1 MLQHAQRVMQTKV
14 NMFPAPQPIS
24 VERKHFGQLNRHPYV
39 VSPKADGE
47 RFLLVVLNGQSV
59 LINRAFEETDIKFKF
74 KKDAY
79 QGTVLDVEKI
89 SDFKGNTRILVF
101 DAYQVNGEI
110 IKDVCLD
117 ERLDKASR
125 LVKGILKTAKDP
137 IKIEMKP
144 VFGREDLVQV
154 VKKDF
159 GYETDGLIFT
169 PKDEPARIGTHEHMF
184 KWKPLEKNTVDFQVV
199 PSTRMHDCH
208 QEMIDGYDL
217 YVQEHGKKIC
227 EARVH
232 RDLVEPHWQPIMD
245 AGKDQL
251 VILECEYIQ
260 GNPNFWRPIGIRR
273 DKTMPNARRTFQRTL
288 VNIDEDI
295 QWQEFQI

>member
-1 MLQHAQRVMQTKV
+1 MLHHAQQVMQTKPH
-14 NMFPAPQPIS
+14 MFPAPQPIS
-24 VERKHFGQLNRHPYV
+24 VERIHFGQLNSHPYV

-47 RFLLVVLNGQSV
+47 RFLLVALGDRSV
-59 LINRAFEETDIKFKF
+59 LINRGFEETDIKFKF

-89 SDFKGNTRILVF
+89 TDFKGNTRILVF
-101 DAYQVNGEI
+101 DAYQVSGEI
-110 IKDVCLD
+110 IKHVSLD
-117 ERLDKASR
+117 ERLEKASR

-144 VFGREDLVQV
+144 VFGREDLVEV

-169 PKDEPARIGTHEHMF
+169 PKDEPARVGTHETMF

-199 PSTRMHDCH
+199 PSTRMHDCR
-208 QEMIDGYDL
+208 QEMIYGYDL

-227 EARVH
+227 EARVP
-232 RDLVEPHWQPIMD
+232 RELVEPHWRPIMD
-245 AGKDQL
+245 TGKDHCL
-251 VILECEYIQ
+251 ILECEYIQ
-260 GNPNFWRPIGIRR
+260 DEVNFWRPIGIRR
-273 DKTMPNARRTFQRTL
+273 DKMMPNARRTFQRTL
-288 VNIDEDI
+288 VNIEEDI
-295 QWQEFQI
+295 QWQEFK

>member
-1 MLQHAQRVMQTKV
+1 MLHHAQQVMQTKPH
-14 NMFPAPQPIS
+14 MFPAPQPIS
-24 VERKHFGQLNRHPYV
+24 VERRHFGQLNSHPYV

-47 RFLLVVLNGQSV
+47 RFLMVALDDRSV

-89 SDFKGNTRILVF
+89 TDFKGNTRILVF

-110 IKDVCLD
+110 IKDASLD
-117 ERLDKASR
+117 ERLDKASQ
-125 LVKGILKTAKDP
+125 LVKGILKTSKDP
-137 IKIEMKP
+137 LKIEMKP
-144 VFGREDLVQV
+144 VFERDEIE
-154 VKKDF
+154 KAIKTDF

-169 PKDEPARIGTHEHMF
+169 PKDEPARVGTHETMF

-199 PSTRMHDCH
+199 PSTRMHDCR
-208 QEMIDGYDL
+208 QEMIYGYDL

-227 EARVH
+227 EARVPQE
-232 RDLVEPHWQPIMD
+232 LVEHHWRPIMD
-245 AGKDQL
+245 AGKDYCL
-251 VILECEYIQ
+251 ILECEYIQ
-260 GNPNFWRPIGIRR
+260 GEPNFWRPIGIRR

-288 VNIDEDI
+288 VNIEEDI
-295 QWQEFQI
+295 QWKEFK

>member
-1 MLQHAQRVMQTKV
+1 
-14 NMFPAPQPIS
+14 MFPAPQPIS
-24 VERKHFGQLNRHPYV
+24 VERRHFGQLNSHPYV

-47 RFLLVVLNGQSV
+47 RFLMVTLGDRTV

-89 SDFKGNTRILVF
+89 TDFKGNTRILVF
-101 DAYQVNGEI
+101 DAYQVSGEI
-110 IKDVCLD
+110 IKHVSLD
-117 ERLDKASR
+117 ERLEKASR

-144 VFGREDLVQV
+144 VFGREDLVEV

-169 PKDEPARIGTHEHMF
+169 PKNEPARVGTHETMF

-199 PSTRMHDCH
+199 PSTRMHDCR
-208 QEMIDGYDL
+208 QEMIYGYDL

-227 EARVH
+227 EARVPQE
-232 RDLVEPHWQPIMD
+232 LVEPHWQPIMD
-245 AGKDQL
+245 TGKDHCL
-251 VILECEYIQ
+251 ILECEYIQ
-260 GNPNFWRPIGIRR
+260 DEVNFWRPIGIRR

-288 VNIDEDI
+288 VNIEEDI
-295 QWQEFQI
+295 QWQEFK

>member
-1 MLQHAQRVMQTKV
+1 MLHHAQQVMQTKPH
-14 NMFPAPQPIS
+14 MFPAPQPIS
-24 VERKHFGQLNRHPYV
+24 VERRHFGQLNSHPYV

-47 RFLLVVLNGQSV
+47 RFLMVTLGDRTV

-89 SDFKGNTRILVF
+89 TDFKGNTRILVF
-101 DAYQVNGEI
+101 DAYQVSGEI
-110 IKDVCLD
+110 IKHVSLD
-117 ERLDKASR
+117 ERLEKASR

-144 VFGREDLVQV
+144 VFGREDLVEV

-169 PKDEPARIGTHEHMF
+169 PKNEPARVGTHETMF

-199 PSTRMHDCH
+199 PSTRMHDCR
-208 QEMIDGYDL
+208 QEMIYGYDL

-227 EARVH
+227 EARVPQE
-232 RDLVEPHWQPIMD
+232 LVEPHWQPIMD
-245 AGKDQL
+245 TGKDHCL
-251 VILECEYIQ
+251 ILECEYIQ
-260 GNPNFWRPIGIRR
+260 DEVNFWRPIGIRR

-288 VNIDEDI
+288 VNIEEDI
-295 QWQEFQI
+295 QWQEFK